1 MQEAHRVDLRDL
13 AASTA
18 SIVQSAAEE
27 LQLLTAAA
35 RRSTWA
41 RLRRQPLAMLALLV
55 VALVCLAAL
64 AAPLLAP
71 HDPNFQFVTAA
82 QAIGAGHLRILVWHI
97 APHLAPVAIAYAT
110 LGVGV
115 SIPLEATLSFLNA
128 GVPRPTASWGAVI
141 ALELIVALVVGTL
154 AASQEGGVPDRL
166 LTGLSALGVSLPG
179 FWIGLMLLS
188 LVAFRINLL
197 PLGGDGSPLPEYLL
211 LPAITQGVPWGFW
224 YARILRATLLEIMGQ
239 DYLRTARGK
248 GIGRWGFLIRH
259 ALPNAIGPVLTILA
273 MDLGQLLGGI
283 VVVETVFAWPGV
295 GLQAAQALKNLD
307 TPLVIGTLLLSG
319 VAIAVLKLLADLVRG
334 VLDPRIR
341 LT

>member
-1 MQEAHRVDLRDL
+1 MLGY
-13 AASTA
+13 
-18 SIVQSAAEE
+18 
-27 LQLLTAAA
+27 LL
-35 RRSTWA
+35 RRS
-41 RLRRQPLAMLALLV
+41 LGLLV
-55 VALVCLAAL
+55 VLAGILLITFVLVAAIPGD
-64 AAPLLAP
+64 AAIYYAGP
-71 HDPNFQFVTAA
+71 HATAA
-82 QAIGAGHLRILVWHI
+82 SLAETRHTLGLDQPRIVQLGHYLGRLLQGDLGTSSSLDEPVRTAIGDRLPATIE
-97 APHLAPVAIAYAT
+97 LA
-110 LGVGV
+110 
-115 SIPLEATLSFLNA
+115 
-128 GVPRPTASWGAVI
+128 GAVI
-141 ALELIVALVVGTL
+141 ALELIVALIVGTL
-154 AASQEGGVPDRL
+154 AASQEGGVLDRL

-179 FWIGLMLLS
+179 FWIGLMLLY
-188 LVAFRINLL
+188 LVAFRLNLL

-239 DYLRTARGK
+239 DYLRTARSK
-248 GIGRWGFLIRH
+248 GIGRRGVLIRH

-319 VAIAVLKLLADLVRG
+319 VAIAVLNLLADLVRG